1 MNIVHMHQIASSVE
15 SQMYKPSDKLVI
27 EPEKMESI
35 ARAYGSVVLQ
45 HYIRLLNKCDLG
57 DMQFNEFVVA
67 NLYLQKT
74 SFIVKG
80 MHVFDNDLLLK
91 NLLPPAHAFEF
102 FEFVD
107 KSTFTT
113 SKKLIQ
119 EQILQAVESGCN
131 PTELSVP
138 IVSMTKLC
146 K

>member
-1 MNIVHMHQIASSVE
+1 MS
-15 SQMYKPSDKLVI
+15 KPSDKLVI

-35 ARAYGSVVLQ
+35 AHAYGSVILQ

-57 DMQFNEFVVA
+57 DMQFDEFVVA

-80 MHVFDNDLLLK
+80 IHVFDNDLLLK
-91 NLLPPAHAFEF
+91 SLLPPAHSFEF
-102 FEFVD
+102 FDFVD

-119 EQILQAVESGCN
+119 EQILVAIENGLN
-131 PTELSVP
+131 PTNLSVP
-138 IVSMTKLC
+138 MVSMIKLC